1 MKNDTFCVNPYLNL
15 TIHPSGSIKPCCM
28 SVQSYRTDD
37 GKETLNKASVKD
49 FWKSKDRIDLIND
62 LNNGVRVEACSNCWQ
77 EEEAGVKSKRIRDNE
92 IYAERHVY
100 YDMMP
105 VVLDLSLGNLCNL
118 KCRICSPV
126 HSTPWLQEE
135 AELWHPEDKK
145 KYLEQERWIIAKDSF
160 KNDNNLLWEDL
171 LKMIKKVERL
181 DFAGGEP
188 FYVDKHWDIVKACVD
203 AGVSRKQYIHYNTN
217 STIFPEKHVH
227 LFDEFDTV
235 DIQFS
240 SDGVGKKFEYMRHP
254 ADFDNSESV
263 IERFQE
269 RAANSAATFYL
280 GSCLSVSAYNVF
292 DIFETYE
299 HYAEKGLRMY
309 INYVHDASGV
319 RVLPPAIREHVIK
332 KLEKTQ
338 SKYNTVHWE
347 REKQNTINLLKNA
360 EYNEH
365 AWEYFKM
372 EVERR
377 DKIRNETYSEVF
389 PEFADIMRT
398 EDVAR

>member
-15 TIHPSGSIKPCCM
+15 SVHPSGVVKPCCM
-28 SVQSYRTDD
+28 SDQSYVTDL
-37 GKETLNKASVKD
+37 GKKTLNEASVKD

-62 LNNGVRVEACSNCWQ
+62 LNNGVRVEACSACWQ
-77 EEEAGVKSKRIRDNE
+77 EEAAGAKSKRMRDNE
-92 IYAERHVY
+92 NYAEKHVY

-118 KCRICSPV
+118 KCRICGPM

-135 AELWHPEDKK
+135 AEFWHPENKK
-145 KYLEQERWIIAKDSF
+145 MYLEQDRWIIAKDSF
-160 KNDNNLLWEDL
+160 KNDNHLLWKDL
-171 LKMIKKVERL
+171 LKMIKKVEHL

-203 AGVSRKQYIHYNTN
+203 AGVSKSQHIHYNTN
-217 STIFPEKHVH
+217 STIFPEKYVH
-227 LFDEFDTV
+227 LFNEFDIV

-240 SDGVGKKFEYMRHP
+240 SDGIGKKFEYMRHP
-254 ADFDNSESV
+254 ADFNNSESV
-263 IERFQE
+263 IKRFQE
-269 RAANSAATFYL
+269 QADKSPATFYL
-280 GSCLSVSAYNVF
+280 GSCLSVSAYNVY

-319 RVLPPAIREHVIK
+319 RVLPPEIREQVIK
-332 KLEKTQ
+332 KLEKTR
-338 SKYNTVHWE
+338 SKYNTADWE
-347 REKQNTINLLKNA
+347 REKQSIINLLKNA

-365 AWEYFKM
+365 DWKYFKM

-377 DKIRNETYSEVF
+377 DNIRNETYAEVF
-389 PEFADIMRT
+389 PEFADIIRT
-398 EDVAR
+398 KDVAK